1 MFFLS
6 KKLGCYKPTP
16 LKMNLI
22 PEIQIDR
29 KRSLETRPLTLSS
42 SLSQVAS
49 SSVYSIA
56 LCTS

>member
-1 MFFLS
+1 MFSLS

-29 KRSLETRPLTLSS
+29 KRSLETRPSTLL
-42 SLSQVAS
+42 LSPK
-49 SSVYSIA
+49 
-56 LCTS
+56 